1 MEKIE
6 PLLDEILQ
14 LEAKTELERKSVDD
28 KTLAFSKKVNQNKL
42 REFSDTSLVNET
54 LELSQDLDEAKVKYD
69 SVAANFEEKKN
80 QLTAILNK
88 TGCTQLLYNSVDDI
102 NGSPSVVKYLFDV
115 ESGKLF
121 ITRGE

>member
-28 KTLAFSKKVNQNKL
+28 KTLAFTKKVNQNKL

-69 SVAANFEEKKN
+69 SVVANFEEKKN